1 MNNRNIAIIAIVII
15 AVAAIGVYGYNTY
28 STSSESG
35 TIVIYAADSLASQ
48 LNETIKEF
56 KTQQPNVNV
65 EVHYSGSQ
73 SAIRQITDLN
83 KTADIVASADY
94 GLIDQRLIPNYTSW
108 NAKYARNE
116 MVIAYTNKSKNS
128 SQLNST
134 NWYQILNQSDVKFGF
149 SDPNSDPA
157 GYRAVMMIQLAN
169 SYYNDSSIFDSLIS
183 QNSAITVKENDTGYV
198 INAPGNLNP
207 GSHIMIKDDDAQLMP
222 SLESGALDYA
232 IVYKNLAEQHK
243 DSGVE
248 YMVLPGK
255 LSLNDTQYES
265 DYKKIS
271 LVEYSD
277 SNDANKTKVI
287 KLSPIVY
294 GITVL
299 NNAPQKQLATEFVQ
313 LLLSP
318 TGTQIIQNSFQDPIT
333 PAIATNDSTN
343 IPEALQQYITN
354 ST

>member
-15 AVAAIGVYGYNTY
+15 AVAAIGAYGYSTY
-28 STSSESG
+28 SASSESG
-35 TIVIYAADSLASQ
+35 TIIIYAADSLGSQ
-48 LNETIKEF
+48 LNATAQEF
-56 KTQQPNVNV
+56 KKQHPNVNV
-65 EVHYSGSQ
+65 EIHYSGSQ
-73 SAIRQITDLN
+73 AAIRQITDLN
-83 KTADIVASADY
+83 KSADIMASADY

-108 NAKYARNE
+108 NAKYARNNL
-116 MVIAYTNKSKNS
+116 VIAYTNKSKNS
-128 SQLNST
+128 SQVNST
-134 NWYQILNQSDVKFGF
+134 NWYQIFNQSDVKFGF

-157 GYRAVMMIQLAN
+157 GYRAVMMMQLAN
-169 SYYNDSSIFDSLIS
+169 SYYNSDIFNSLVAA
-183 QNSAITVKENDTGYV
+183 NSAITSKANGTGYA
-198 INAPGNLNP
+198 ISAPSNLNP
-207 GSHIMIKDDDAQLMP
+207 NSHIMIREDAAQLMP

-232 IVYKNLAEQHK
+232 IVYKNIAEQQK
-243 DSGVE
+243 GSGVE
-248 YMVLPGK
+248 YMELPGS
-255 LSLNDTQYES
+255 LSLNDTQYEP

-277 SNDANKTKVI
+277 SKDANKTKVI

-318 TGTQIIQNSFQDPIT
+318 TGTQIIQNSFQEPIT

-343 IPEALQQYITN
+343 IPQALQQYITGGK
-354 ST
+354 

>member
-1 MNNRNIAIIAIVII
+1 MNIAIIAIVII

-56 KTQQPNVNV
+56 KNQHPNVNV

-83 KTADIVASADY
+83 KTADIMASADY
-94 GLIDQRLIPNYTSW
+94 ALIDQRLIPNYTSW

-157 GYRAVMMIQLAN
+157 GYRAVMMTQLAN
-169 SYYNDSSIFDSLIS
+169 SYYNDSSIFNSLIG
-183 QNSAITVKENDTGYV
+183 QNSAITVKENGTDY
-198 INAPGNLNP
+198 IISAPGNLNP

-277 SNDANKTKVI
+277 STDSNKTKVI

-318 TGTQIIQNSFQDPIT
+318 AGTQIIQNSFQDPIT

-343 IPEALQQYITN
+343 IPAALQQYITN